1 MHDCKKL
8 DYEAQWPRI
17 IHHSRLLKNNGGC
30 LSVRGSG
37 FHFQDPFFYDVN
49 NVIPLQIIS
58 TFVRLKKFSQKLR
71 SSGIM
76 LGYV

>member
-37 FHFQDPFFYDVN
+37 FDFQDPFF
-49 NVIPLQIIS
+49 
-58 TFVRLKKFSQKLR
+58 
-71 SSGIM
+71 M
-76 LGYV
+76 M